1 MVAAN
6 AAGYPR
12 DSVPPPS
19 VVADEGA
26 IKKPKGVKTIAN
38 LVNHVVQVSRLD
50 RLTGT
55 RIGVGALYVFAASA
69 WVSTALANIALSVCL
84 LAFLAQI
91 PSEWPRLRREP
102 MCILVAVA
110 GVYLLGNTLW
120 AMYQQPHLAS
130 KQPGAALSWFSL
142 WLFMVIAWWC
152 AGDKHRIRAV
162 LSLALA
168 SFIVSL
174 LLAFDWPQWH
184 AILIEGYRSGI
195 GFTAAAAGLYAAT
208 ALLGWLLLATP
219 WNLDLKSR
227 VTLSLAF
234 TAWIAVIVL
243 LIQVIIIS
251 QSRTTWLALIL
262 VGIPLAVLAAKATRK
277 KITLRRSV
285 VAGITVLG
293 LLGIVYSNSEV
304 IRSRLSLA
312 HTPLEQ
318 MLELDWS
325 HIPYSSVGVRLH
337 LDQYGLEK
345 LIERPLLGWGP
356 GTVVTQF
363 AAAAGFPQLVKQP
376 DLHNSFLL
384 MLVRLGLIGGLI
396 YLAGAAYLSRRV
408 WRAYRNNRMSQR
420 MFLFLLGA
428 AGITILASLMNFRWI
443 HIDFRFFWLI
453 LAGVAFSYAL
463 EEPKTAHNRTPV
475 SDSG

>member
-1 MVAAN
+1 MAAAN
-6 AAGYPR
+6 TAGYPR
-12 DSVPPPS
+12 NSVSPPS
-19 VVADEGA
+19 TAADKRA
-26 IKKPKGVKTIAN
+26 PKSQKGNKTIAS
-38 LVNHVVQVSRLD
+38 LVNHVVQISRLD
-50 RLTGT
+50 RLTST
-55 RIGVGALYVFAASA
+55 QIGVGALYVFAASA
-69 WVSTALANIALSVCL
+69 WVSTALANVALGVCL

-102 MCILVAVA
+102 MCVLAAIA
-110 GVYLLGNTLW
+110 GIYLLGNTLW
-120 AMYQQPHLAS
+120 AMVQQPHLAS

-142 WLFMVIAWWC
+142 WLFVVIAWWC

-168 SFIVSL
+168 SFIMSL
-174 LLAFDWPQWH
+174 LLAFDWPQWY
-184 AILIEGYRSGI
+184 AILIEGRRSGI

-208 ALLGWLLLATP
+208 ALLGWLLLAAP
-219 WNLDLKSR
+219 WSLDLKSR
-227 VTLSLAF
+227 ITSRLAV
-234 TAWIAVIVL
+234 TAWIAVLVL
-243 LIQVIIIS
+243 LIQVIIVS
-251 QSRTTWLALIL
+251 QSRTSWLALIL
-262 VGIPLAVLAAKATRK
+262 VGIPLAVLATKATRK
-277 KITLRRSV
+277 KINFRRSV
-285 VAGITVLG
+285 VIGITVFG

-318 MLELDWS
+318 MVELDWS

-396 YLAGAAYLSRRV
+396 YLAGAAYLGRQV
-408 WRAYRNNRMSQR
+408 WQAYRNDRMSQR
-420 MFLFLLGA
+420 MFLFLLGT
-428 AGITILASLMNFRWI
+428 AGITILSSLMNFRWI

-453 LAGVAFSYAL
+453 LAGIAFSYAL
-463 EEPKTAHNRTPV
+463 DERENVP
-475 SDSG
+475 